1 MCSIPVDYYVNLC
14 DNNNTSGH
22 AWHTFYTLVSVR
34 RTITG
39 QGTIVG
45 VRAGG
50 LIGLVAPSVVEA
62 IPELAGIVVARFSVD
77 GESHS
82 LAIVLQIQFRFRD
95 RSTTFK

>member
-1 MCSIPVDYYVNLC
+1 MTIIILLATLGTLV
-14 DNNNTSGH
+14 
-22 AWHTFYTLVSVR
+22 YTLVSVR

-50 LIGLVAPSVVEA
+50 LIELVAPSVVVA

-82 LAIVLQIQFRFRD
+82 LAIVPQIQFRFRD
-95 RSTTFK
+95 RSTTFR